1 MSPVRGVPFGCD
13 VGVAG
18 GEAVLCDCVFA
29 SSDCIA
35 AIDDAGINLGPAR
48 HRSPTVSTRCL
59 KNRRLAIPLHS
70 SRARAPLSK
79 LRAKSMMGPRRR
91 SGILTHP
98 IDLPRRLFPWLSDRR
113 ARTSS
118 CTKSIKPTLFD
129 FRGKAV
135 VASNTKGNDPTD
147 FLWRICNEKNLDG
160 SSKYGF
166 VDFHAPTH
174 NNPSIPI
181 RMPVETDEEYA
192 ARRQFELIDDLIA
205 SNHPLVYQQ
214 EHLVESIGAGSRFS
228 ISRRCFS
235 TASRSIC
242 RSASTACSAR

>member
-1 MSPVRGVPFGCD
+1 M
-13 VGVAG
+13 
-18 GEAVLCDCVFA
+18 
-29 SSDCIA
+29 
-35 AIDDAGINLGPAR
+35 
-48 HRSPTVSTRCL
+48 
-59 KNRRLAIPLHS
+59 
-70 SRARAPLSK
+70 
-79 LRAKSMMGPRRR
+79 
-91 SGILTHP
+91 
-98 IDLPRRLFPWLSDRR
+98 SDRR

-118 CTKSIKPTLFD
+118 CTKSIKPPLFD

-135 VASNTKGNDPTD
+135 VASNTKGNDPTN

-174 NNPSIPI
+174 NNPSTPI

-235 TASRSIC
+235 TLGQLKIMASAVLFERHPLERTCFTLLRPDSIATTV
-242 RSASTACSAR
+242 S